1 MILDE
6 YTVIMEPPH
15 PPGWRMPPHAHI
27 QSEFTLVRRGECY
40 VKLETGLHLLQAGDV
55 IYLPGGVWHG
65 HEPYLHQ
72 EVEFIVVQFPGLPE
86 RLHAELLNTRNIGL
100 YHLSDLEKSR
110 FIDHCYQLQREI
122 ARGLPHTDVQCHALV
137 DQLAVILLRS
147 GLRQGSPD
155 LTVEQQMAVDRALE
169 WIHSHFNE
177 QFLISDV
184 ATYVGF
190 SPAHFRLLFRRA
202 MGISPKQ
209 YVLALRLQSS
219 KCMLMQPDRTIGEIA
234 RKTGFDS
241 PQAFSKAFR
250 QFMGVTP
257 TQWKQTHIQSETV
270 GPY

>member
-15 PPGWRMPPHAHI
+15 PPGWRMQPHAHV
-27 QSEFTLVRRGECY
+27 QSEFTFVRQGSCY
-40 VKLETGLHLLQAGDV
+40 VRLGDQLYLLQAGDV
-55 IYLPGGVWHG
+55 IYLPGGVSHG

-72 EVEFIVVQFPGLPE
+72 EVSFIVVQFPGLPD
-86 RLHAELLNTRNIGL
+86 RLHRELLNTGEIGL
-100 YHLSDLEKSR
+100 YRLSTLEKSR
-110 FIDHCYQLQREI
+110 FIDYCYQLQREI
-122 ARGLPHTDVQCHALV
+122 ARGLPHSDVQCRALV
-137 DQLAVILLRS
+137 DQLAVILLRC
-147 GLRQGSPD
+147 GLRQGEPD
-155 LTVEQQMAVDRALE
+155 LTTEQQVAIDRALQ
-169 WIHSHFNE
+169 WIHQHFSE
-177 QFLISDV
+177 QLRVSDV

-190 SPAHFRLLFRRA
+190 SPAYFRLLFRRA

-250 QFMGVTP
+250 QFTGVTP
-257 TQWKQTHIQSETV
+257 TQWKQTHIK
-270 GPY
+270 